1 MTILLEIHAFLGE
14 KNRQSAFATYRLPP
28 PLFAFGRPLEPYV
41 VMPTGSDSL
50 LSMAFPLLTVGLLPR
65 PPV

>member
-1 MTILLEIHAFLGE
+1 MTILLEIHAFRGE
-14 KNRQSAFATYRLPP
+14 QNRQSAFVTCGLPP
-28 PLFAFGRPLEPYV
+28 PLFAFGSPIEPYV